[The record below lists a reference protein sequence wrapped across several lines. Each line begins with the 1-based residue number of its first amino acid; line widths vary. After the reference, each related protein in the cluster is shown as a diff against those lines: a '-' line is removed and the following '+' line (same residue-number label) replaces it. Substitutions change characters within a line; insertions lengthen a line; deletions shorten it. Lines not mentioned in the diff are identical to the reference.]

1 MTTLLPALSG
11 ANTLYGSGMLE
22 LGMTFSLEQVLF
34 DNDMVSMTKKA
45 MQGIEVTDES
55 MNIDNI
61 RKVGIGNN
69 FLALKDTRQKI
80 DLPSDPMFI
89 DRRMFGDWEKSG
101 SKDIIDVA
109 HEKVEDILKNYEVEP
124 IDSDI
129 QKDMKAVMDRADKD
143 VMGQ

>member
-22 LGMTFSLEQVLF
+22 LGMTFSLEQLLF
-34 DNDMVSMTKKA
+34 DNDMISMTKKA
-45 MQGIEVTDES
+45 MEGIEVTDET

-80 DLPSDPMFI
+80 ELPSDPMFV
-89 DRRMFGDWEKSG
+89 DRRMFGDWEKDG

-129 QKDMKAVMDRADKD
+129 QKDMKAVMDRADKE

>member
-22 LGMTFSLEQVLF
+22 LGMTFSLEQLLF
-34 DNDMVSMTKKA
+34 DNDMISMTKKA
-45 MQGIEVTDES
+45 MEGIEVTDET

-89 DRRMFGDWEKSG
+89 DRRMFGDWEKDG

-129 QKDMKAVMDRADKD
+129 QKDMKAVMDRADKE